1 MSGFDD
7 FSCHLPWLGWLT
19 AVDRVETK
27 EVVNAVV
34 GQLSGMSKSTDRRAN
49 LTAVIPEQ
57 REIDAPILH
66 LSDRQRTLVQRA
78 TALLTQLAAS
88 SSETADATATLQ
100 VALHQVLDT
109 LATTHIALITG
120 DVALGLPIEHSA
132 AVHQIYFA
140 APVHLDRHVK
150 HYLQQSAAL
159 LAQPE
164 GQLSL
169 ADPALQQLITTDT
182 AVLLEALETLVRQY
196 RQEHDQTQPQS

>member
-1 MSGFDD
+1 MSGFNDI
-7 FSCHLPWLGWLT
+7 FNHLPGLGWSI
-19 AVDRVETK
+19 VGDRVETK

-34 GQLSGMSKSTDRRAN
+34 GQLSGMSKSTDHSAN
-49 LTAVIPEQ
+49 LIAVMPEQ

-66 LSDRQRTLVQRA
+66 LSDRQRTLLQRA
-78 TALLTQLAAS
+78 TALLTQLASAP
-88 SSETADATATLQ
+88 SSETADAPATIR

-120 DVALGLPIEHSA
+120 DAALGLPIAHSA

-140 APVHLDRHVK
+140 APVHVDRQLK

-169 ADPALQQLITTDT
+169 ADPELQQLITTDT
-182 AVLLEALETLVRQY
+182 AVLLAALETLVQQY
-196 RQEHDQTQPQS
+196 RRESETQS